1 MYRQAPSSWVM
12 KITNLSTRTLF
23 GGFLGIGLA
32 FILAEFSS
40 RGLYDV
46 YSTST
51 FFRTI
56 TGNSPNALADGLMK
70 VSWALLFCTSWW
82 MLWRLD
88 FFFTLKP
95 SLSSDNTEDL
105 EEEYQKEKTP
115 KDEETFK
122 PEGDDKKEK
131 EEEKDR
137 AHSKNAGKQDEES
150 AESEDSNPAP
160 DFDEQDEKYFEVL
173 KILDS
178 DTRDF
183 VTIKSVYRKKIAQY
197 HPDKVSAMGPEIQEV
212 AEQKAKEINEAYEHF
227 RKKFSRN

>member
-1 MYRQAPSSWVM
+1 MIIGGIIYFFTKHVPASSLRLVM

-82 MLWRLD
+82 MLWR
-88 FFFTLKP
+88 
-95 SLSSDNTEDL
+95 
-105 EEEYQKEKTP
+105 
-115 KDEETFK
+115 
-122 PEGDDKKEK
+122 
-131 EEEKDR
+131 
-137 AHSKNAGKQDEES
+137 
-150 AESEDSNPAP
+150 
-160 DFDEQDEKYFEVL
+160 
-173 KILDS
+173 
-178 DTRDF
+178 
-183 VTIKSVYRKKIAQY
+183 
-197 HPDKVSAMGPEIQEV
+197 
-212 AEQKAKEINEAYEHF
+212 
-227 RKKFSRN
+227 